1 LGTVSNRGFDV
12 SRGGGSFIFLKR
24 LAGEK
29 LAEPVV
35 VLNWAEEVK
44 RLMAAAGIK

>member
-1 LGTVSNRGFDV
+1 MLKQVAGA
-12 SRGGGSFIFLKR
+12 SRV
-24 LAGEK
+24 
-29 LAEPVV
+29 EPMV